1 MLESSSITPTNTTEK
16 SVVHPLRFLMYLYI
30 GTVIM
35 IFAALTSAY
44 LVRQA
49 EGNWRVFEMP
59 AVFYFSTVVIA
70 VSSVTMHRA
79 VVAARKNEIG
89 MLKAMLWITSLLGIL
104 FLVSQFIGYQELVAS
119 GVYLVGNPS
128 ESFFYVITG
137 VHALHLVG
145 AMIALLIMVIR
156 ALMLRIHAENYLGLE
171 LTAIFWHALDLLWIY
186 LFLFLWLNR

>member
-1 MLESSSITPTNTTEK
+1 MFESSSITPTNTVEK
-16 SVVHPLRFLMYLYI
+16 PVVHPLRFLMYLYI

-79 VVAARKNEIG
+79 VMAARKNEMG

-104 FLVSQFIGYQELVAS
+104 FLVSQFIGYQDLVAN

-145 AMIALLIMVIR
+145 AMIALFIMVIK